1 MASQVQLLY
10 HDPSLGRQVNFVLKR
25 LEILHVDPPSLQR
38 PHDIDRFLSSFCT
51 WQRGEN
57 PPGDS
62 DPLHWDHALILTGL
76 DLYVVSKNGKV
87 SSQVVGMYRYYCS
100 YKECTLN
107 VFALLR
113 MERSDETSILHAI
126 CTDMVAHV

>member
-1 MASQVQLLY
+1 MKLCLIYLPLHSEGNCRHAFVFQYYQISLVNRLFMAFQVQLLY

-25 LEILHVDPPSLQR
+25 LEILHVDPPLLQR

-51 WQRGEN
+51 WQRDEN

-87 SSQVVGMYRYYCS
+87 SSQVVGTYRHQGS
-100 YKECTLN
+100 
-107 VFALLR
+107 
-113 MERSDETSILHAI
+113 
-126 CTDMVAHV
+126 